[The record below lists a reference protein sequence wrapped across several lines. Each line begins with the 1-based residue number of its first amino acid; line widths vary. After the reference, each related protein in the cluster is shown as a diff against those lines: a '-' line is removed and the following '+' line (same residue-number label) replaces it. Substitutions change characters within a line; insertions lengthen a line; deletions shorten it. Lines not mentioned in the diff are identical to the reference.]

1 MNYIDTIHFYNTF
14 KSHFYNLFDEEY
26 LIDILFDKY
35 NEHICVINNCED
47 IKIKTKFRVKF
58 VVILLDNIKFIS
70 LNQFSHIEH
79 LYIGGLKLYNLE
91 PVKYLKY
98 LKNLDCN
105 SNCIKSLE
113 EIKDCKMLE
122 FIDYSN
128 NMVSDSSV
136 LKSLPNLRYF
146 NGIKQTK
153 NYYNM

>member
-26 LIDILFDKY
+26 LIDMLFDKY
-35 NEHICVINNCED
+35 NEHICVINNYED

-58 VVILLDNIKFIS
+58 GVILLHNINFITS
-70 LNQFSHIEH
+70 NQFSHMEH
-79 LYIGGLKLYNLE
+79 LYIGGLNLLNLE
-91 PVKYLKY
+91 PVRYLKY
-98 LKNLDCN
+98 LKHLDCN

-113 EIKDCKMLE
+113 ELKDCKMLE
-122 FIDYSN
+122 MIDYSN
-128 NMVSDSSV
+128 NMVSDNSI

-153 NYYNM
+153 KFL